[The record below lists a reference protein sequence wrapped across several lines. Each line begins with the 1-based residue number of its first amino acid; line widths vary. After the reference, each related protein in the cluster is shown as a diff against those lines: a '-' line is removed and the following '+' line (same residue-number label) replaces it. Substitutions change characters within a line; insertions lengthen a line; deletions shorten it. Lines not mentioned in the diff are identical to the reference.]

1 VASLKGR
8 GHAKSYLHRLFPHQ
22 EGGQFYCNIIL
33 ATSKSPAELRDMI
46 ALHLRDNRMG
56 LWQQSIDAEQ
66 VTEIGWLLY
75 SSRQQDEKRV
85 AELLSHCTEEK
96 IGACWRLIMTSANV
110 RRNKGPNEPKP
121 PEVRALHLE
130 CDSAVAQHAKH
141 KIARL
146 YSSSTTLFPEGTK
159 MRHRFLLFL
168 PLSPNRARRNIWTG
182 CC

>member
-1 VASLKGR
+1 
-8 GHAKSYLHRLFPHQ
+8 
-22 EGGQFYCNIIL
+22 
-33 ATSKSPAELRDMI
+33 
-46 ALHLRDNRMG
+46 MG